1 MNQTRIMSF
10 IEANANAAIGLI
22 VSWLFTYFALPLFGL
37 EPSAGEAVV
46 ITFCYFILSVGRG
59 YVIRRFFNKGAA

>member
-1 MNQTRIMSF
+1 MKQSRIMSF
-10 IEANANAAIGLI
+10 IEANANAVIGLI

-46 ITFCYFILSVGRG
+46 ITFCYFMLSVGRS
-59 YVIRRFFNKGAA
+59 YLIRRWFNGQ